1 MINPQDKAR
10 LEQLFRAQYATL
22 VGVSARITKDQAL
35 SEDIVQ
41 NVFLKFYEK
50 NGLVNAENPV
60 AYLRRSVVTR
70 TINAIRDRKRVD
82 HPGDIALASAIEQTE
97 EEITPDLDDVKR
109 KLHLA
114 IDALPERA
122 RLILVL
128 NRFEG
133 MSYKEIAA
141 ELDISPK
148 TVENQLSRA
157 LKLIRMSLPKL
168 LTVFFTLSNIDF

>member
-1 MINPQDKAR
+1 MINPTDKAR
-10 LEQLFRAQYATL
+10 LEQLFREQYATL
-22 VGVSARITKDQAL
+22 VGVSARISKDQAL

-41 NVFLKFYEK
+41 NVFLKFYEQ
-50 NGLVNAENPV
+50 NGLVRAENPE
-60 AYLRRSVVTR
+60 AYLRKAVVTR
-70 TINAIRDRKRVD
+70 TLNALRDRKRMG
-82 HPGDIALASAIEQTE
+82 HPGDEAIASAIEQSVQE
-97 EEITPDLDDVKR
+97 DLSDLAEAKT

-133 MSYKEIAA
+133 MSYKEIAT

-157 LKLIRMSLPKL
+157 LKLLRISLPKL
-168 LTVFFTLSNIDF
+168 LTVLFALSQLDV